1 MKKNFIILFYSF
13 ISIFAYPQ
21 WKWQNPLP
29 QGNGMNSI
37 YFTDTNTGYTVG
49 TAGTILKTSD
59 GGQTWIT
66 YSSGPYNFLSS
77 VFFTDA
83 NNGYVAGSN
92 NMGSLIIKTDNAG
105 TTWSPSFSGS
115 VAWLNSIYFPDVNTG
130 YAVGVAGDIV
140 KTTNAGS
147 TWTTLTSGTTAELF
161 SVFFLNVNTGYAVGY
176 NGNNGKGTIIKTTN
190 GGITWDTLSSG
201 RTVPLKSVLFTDSN
215 TGYVVGDVGTILKTI
230 NAGTTWTLDTN
241 GIGHMN
247 MFDYFNSIYFTDS
260 NTGYITDG
268 SKNFIFKTT
277 NAGGTWTPIGTDH
290 GFSSVFFPA
299 ANIGYSLSWRVEKT
313 MDAGVNWT
321 DLYKG
326 TNETLRSV
334 SFPSAT
340 TGYAV
345 GSADVEQPRTIIKT
359 IDGGT
364 NWTIL
369 SSGPQYEWLNSVFFT
384 DVNTGYILDNRGI
397 FTKQWMVE
405 EVGPHYRVD
414 NPVPLNLFSLRMPI
428 PAMLWEI
435 HTVIQGSS

>member
-1 MKKNFIILFYSF
+1 M
-13 ISIFAYPQ
+13 PEQ
-21 WKWQNPLP
+21 HR
-29 QGNGMNSI
+29 
-37 YFTDTNTGYTVG
+37 T
-49 TAGTILKTSD
+49 
-59 GGQTWIT
+59 
-66 YSSGPYNFLSS
+66 
-77 VFFTDA
+77 
-83 NNGYVAGSN
+83 
-92 NMGSLIIKTDNAG
+92 
-105 TTWSPSFSGS
+105 
-115 VAWLNSIYFPDVNTG
+115 LN
-130 YAVGVAGDIV
+130 
-140 KTTNAGS
+140 
-147 TWTTLTSGTTAELF
+147 
-161 SVFFLNVNTGYAVGY
+161 
-176 NGNNGKGTIIKTTN
+176 
-190 GGITWDTLSSG
+190 
-201 RTVPLKSVLFTDSN
+201 
-215 TGYVVGDVGTILKTI
+215 
-230 NAGTTWTLDTN
+230 TN

-384 DVNTGYILDNRGI
+384 DVNTGYILDNQGDIYKTMDGGGSWTTLQSGQPGSFKSVFFTDANTGYVVGNTYGDSGI
-397 FTKQWMVE
+397 ILKTNDAGATWIPTTVNFLLNFVYFPDALTGYSAGYAAGNGKGAILKTTDAGASWNVSLSGASQAFNSIYFKDVDIGYA
-405 EVGPHYRVD
+405 VGMKV
-414 NPVPLNLFSLRMPI
+414 L
-428 PAMLWEI
+428 
-435 HTVIQGSS
+435 